1 MIDKIERVAMLYDF
15 YGKLLTQKQQEI
27 LSLYYEQ
34 DLSLAEIAEEYK
46 VSRQA
51 IHDILRR
58 TEKILEGFEEKLELV
73 KKFTSEKEKLTKV
86 LHLLDKCN
94 KDSSLIIQI
103 KEVINQIVEIQDN
116 E

>member
-34 DLSLAEIAEEYK
+34 DFSLAEIAEEYK

-51 IHDILRR
+51 VHDILRR
-58 TEKILEGFEEKLELV
+58 SEKILEDFEEKLGLV
-73 KKFTSEKEKLTKV
+73 KKFTAEREKLTKV
-86 LHLLDKCN
+86 LDLLDKCN